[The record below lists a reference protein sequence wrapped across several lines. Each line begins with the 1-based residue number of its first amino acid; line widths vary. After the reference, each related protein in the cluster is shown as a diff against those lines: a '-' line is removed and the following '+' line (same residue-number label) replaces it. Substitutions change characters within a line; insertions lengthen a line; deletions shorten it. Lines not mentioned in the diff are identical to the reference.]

1 MDISSQSEQTGRVVS
16 LEGEHALIQ
25 VLGGG
30 CGRCHEPGG
39 CGGQQLTQMF
49 CSTPRQYRVRNLPGA
64 RPGDLVTV
72 VLPAGVLSRHAT
84 LGYGLPLLGLLL
96 GALLGQ
102 LLAGNGGA
110 LGGAG
115 LGLVLAWG
123 AVRYRSR
130 QLTGNSR
137 NEPYIGRIKS

>member
-1 MDISSQSEQTGRVVS
+1 MTNVSDANGTFFKRALNPKLRTGA
-16 LEGEHALIQ
+16 ALASY
-25 VLGGG
+25 
-30 CGRCHEPGG
+30 P
-39 CGGQQLTQMF
+39 
-49 CSTPRQYRVRNLPGA
+49 
-64 RPGDLVTV
+64 
-72 VLPAGVLSRHAT
+72 
-84 LGYGLPLLGLLL
+84 
-96 GALLGQ
+96 LLGQ

-115 LGLVLAWG
+115 LGLLLAWG